1 MHIVVILHDLKGLED
16 YMMQQFRNEY
26 FNFSSWLI
34 PLGLATLLI
43 IFSFSSFILFHTLAE
58 LFAIIIAVLMCVVA
72 WQMYPFTKNN
82 FLMFIGAGYFWIACL
97 DMAHALSY
105 KGLAIIPNVDA
116 ETSIQFW
123 IITRYLEAIL
133 LVSAPWFLNH
143 HLYRNKFFV
152 AFGVG
157 AVSVIYLIVF
167 TSLFPK
173 TFIEGQGLTA
183 FKVISE
189 YIIISILLVAII
201 YLKKCEHLL
210 DKNIVNV
217 MVASIVLTMLAELA
231 FTFYIDLY
239 GLSNLV
245 GHIFKLFSFWLIFMA
260 MVKSTLKEPFHV
272 MSRSASTYDAIP
284 DATVVVDEN
293 GIIRQVNHKAQHLLG
308 ENVGL
313 LIGKENHGLFHPKN
327 LRVENCPV
335 CQAIVNNEE
344 LKGLELEFDE
354 KGRWFDYSLSH
365 ITGASDLNGTVE
377 VVRDITARKT
387 AEEKINE
394 LNILKNSIVENLP
407 LMLFVKDASDKSVHD
422 YMEWNKA
429 AEELTGVLK
438 EEMLGKNDFDFWPK
452 EEAEFFIK
460 KDNEVIEGGQLL
472 EIDQEPLTTKYKG
485 VRTLHTKKIP
495 IFDSKGDAKYLL
507 GLSEDITEKLKTEEM
522 LSRSQKMDAVGQM
535 SGGIAHDFNNQ
546 LGVVLGYTELLA
558 EQDLTESQLKWLDA
572 VRTAANRCADL
583 TKQLLIFSRNGEVDK
598 NIVNINLL
606 LVDMEV
612 MIERSLTPAINIKYF
627 KAESLWQVDVN
638 PGACTDALLNLILNA
653 RDAMPEGGTLTI
665 ETSNIV
671 LNENNVM
678 AHPNISA
685 GDYVEIVVS
694 DTGTGMTQEV
704 YEHVFEPF
712 YTTKEVGKGTGLG
725 LSMVY
730 GFVRRYSGDVLLESS
745 PGEGATFRVYIP
757 RCVTEDSTAAEG
769 LHESKIY
776 PKGHE
781 NILIVDD
788 EEALLNYAEQILKGW
803 GYNVFCARNAAD
815 ALAMLEHTEIDL
827 LFSDVVMPGSMN
839 GYELAEKAS
848 QKYPKLKVLITSGY
862 ADKEGENGKY
872 AKNEFE
878 LISKPYDRGDL
889 AQILRKLLDE

>member
-1 MHIVVILHDLKGLED
+1 
-16 YMMQQFRNEY
+16 MMQHFKNEY
-26 FNFSSWLI
+26 FSFSSWLI

-58 LFAIIIAVLMCVVA
+58 LFAIIIAVLMCVIA

-82 FLMFIGAGYFWIACL
+82 FLMFLGAGYFWIACL

-105 KGLAIIPNVDA
+105 KGLAIIPNIDVS
-116 ETSIQFW
+116 TTTQFW

-133 LVSAPWFLNH
+133 LVSAPWFLDH

-152 AFGVG
+152 AFGIG

-183 FKVISE
+183 FKVVSE
-189 YIIISILLVAII
+189 YIIISILIAAII
-201 YLKKCEHLL
+201 YLKKREHLL

-217 MVASIVLTMLAELA
+217 MVVSIVLTMSAELA

-260 MVKSTLKEPFHV
+260 MVKSTLKEPFLV

-327 LRVENCPV
+327 LKVEHCPV

-344 LKGLELEFDE
+344 LKSLELEFDE

-377 VVRDITARKT
+377 VVRDITARKI
-387 AEEKINE
+387 AEEKMNE
-394 LNILKNSIVENLP
+394 LDTLKNSIIENLP
-407 LMLFVKDASDKSVHD
+407 LTLFVKDAGDENLHD

-429 AEELTGVLK
+429 AEELTGILK
-438 EEMLGKNDFDFWPK
+438 EEILGKNDFELWPK

-460 KDNEVIEGGQLL
+460 KDNEVMEGGQLL
-472 EIDQEPLTTKYKG
+472 EIHKESITTKYKG
-485 VRTLHTKKIP
+485 VRTLQTKKIP
-495 IFDSKGDAKYLL
+495 IFDSKGNSKYLL
-507 GLSEDITEKLKTEEM
+507 GLAEDITDKLRTEEL

-546 LGVVLGYTELLA
+546 LGVVLGYTDLLS
-558 EQDLTESQLKWLDA
+558 EQNLTETQLKWLDA
-572 VRTAANRCADL
+572 VRVAANRCADL

-598 NIVNINLL
+598 KIVNINLL

-627 KAESLWQVDVN
+627 KAENLWQVDIN
-638 PGACTDALLNLILNA
+638 PGACTDAILNLILNA

-671 LNENNVM
+671 LNESNVI
-678 AHPNISA
+678 AHPNISS
-685 GDYVEIVVS
+685 GEYVEIVVS
-694 DTGTGMTQEV
+694 DTGNGMTQEV

-730 GFVRRYSGDVLLESS
+730 GFVRRYNGDVLLESS

-757 RCVTEDSTAAEG
+757 RCVTEESATAES

-776 PKGHE
+776 PVGHE

-788 EEALLNYAEQILKGW
+788 EEALLNYAEQVLKGW
-803 GYNVFCARNAAD
+803 GYNVFCAKNAAD
-815 ALAMLEHTEIDL
+815 ALIMLERTEIDL

-839 GYELAEKAS
+839 GYELAVKAN

-862 ADKEGENGKY
+862 ADKEGEKEKY

-889 AQILRKLLDE
+889 AQILRKILDE